1 MLKGLVWVLL
11 MSAGLAAGAQA
22 PPGSGTGPGPGPGA
36 GPATDR
42 IDRYIATGWDRL
54 GRSMTDCASLADTKL
69 ATAPVLYLPAEEKVP
84 AAVAAMEG
92 RCKVR
97 VEHLPRAIRRP
108 GDLMPEQI
116 AVPGLLYLP
125 NRYVVPGGRFNEMY
139 GWDSYFIILGLLESG
154 RVDLARGMVE
164 NFFYEIEH
172 YGSVLNANRTYFLT
186 RSQPPFLSSMV
197 LAVYAAEQ
205 KSSPAEAR
213 KFLLAARPYLVRDHN
228 LWTQAPHLA
237 GNTGLSRYFDLG
249 HGPVP
254 EMNDDSRY
262 YVDVIHW
269 MIAHPEV
276 GKLYLVKAGAGPAA
290 TGPGAAGPASGADT
304 GRDCAKSGS
313 AVCLQTEAEGYRLS
327 PEFYVGD
334 RAMRESGF
342 DVSFRFGPFSGAT
355 EDYAPVCLNA
365 LLYKYE
371 QDLAR
376 IERELGGTGA
386 APNASPSG
394 ASSPARWDAMAA
406 ARRAT
411 MDRLMWDEAAGL
423 FFDYNVRLGE
433 RSKYAYLTAYYP
445 LWVGL
450 ATDAQAAKMVA
461 ALPRFEHAGGL
472 AMSSTVSGM
481 QWDAP
486 YGWAPVN
493 WIVDAGLARYGYR
506 READRVARE
515 FMRSVLENFEH
526 DGTIREKYNV
536 EDANADVQVA
546 AGYKANVIGFGWTN
560 GVYLEMEDLLRRDG
574 AAVTPSG
581 AAAGSGPV
589 APAP

>member
-1 MLKGLVWVLL
+1 MLRGFVWVW
-11 MSAGLAAGAQA
+11 MVAVSGWVGAQA
-22 PPGSGTGPGPGPGA
+22 PSATGSGAGA
-36 GPATDR
+36 GVGIGSQA

-54 GRSMTDCASLADTKL
+54 GRSMTDCASLVDTKLADTKL
-69 ATAPVLYLPAEEKVP
+69 TGGPVLYLPAEEKVP
-84 AAVAAMEG
+84 AAVEAMEA

-97 VEHLPRAIRRP
+97 VEHLPRVIHKP

-197 LAVYAAEQ
+197 LAVYEAER
-205 KSSPAEAR
+205 KSAPGEAR
-213 KFLLAARPYLVRDHN
+213 KFLETARPYLVRDHD
-228 LWTQAPHLA
+228 LWTRAPHLA
-237 GNTGLSRYFDLG
+237 GTTGLSRYFDLG

-262 YVDVIHW
+262 YVDVIRW
-269 MIAHPEV
+269 LVAHPDQVKAES
-276 GKLYLVKAGAGPAA
+276 GSGYLVKAPAGGAGAGA
-290 TGPGAAGPASGADT
+290 GAGTGAGTDV

-313 AVCLQTEAEGYRLS
+313 AVCLQTEADGYRLS

-342 DVSFRFGPFSGAT
+342 DVSFRFGPFSGST

-371 QDLAR
+371 RDLAW
-376 IERELGGTGA
+376 IEGELGGAGAGSGSGSGA
-386 APNASPSG
+386 AG
-394 ASSPARWDAMAA
+394 WKGMAE

-411 MDRLMWDEAAGL
+411 MDRLMWDEGSGL
-423 FFDYNVRLGE
+423 YFDYDVRRGE
-433 RSKYAYLTAYYP
+433 RSKYAYLTAFYP
-445 LWVGL
+445 LWAG
-450 ATDAQAAKMVA
+450 AASKEQAAKMMVA

-472 AMSSTVSGM
+472 AMSATVSGM

-493 WIVDAGLARYGYR
+493 WIVDAGLARYGYTV
-506 READRVARE
+506 EADQVARE
-515 FMRSVLENFEH
+515 FMRSVRENFEH

-536 EDANADVQVA
+536 EDANADVKVA
-546 AGYKANVIGFGWTN
+546 AGYKANVIGFWWTN

-574 AAVTPSG
+574 GATGTGRGAGIPTP
-581 AAAGSGPV
+581 P
-589 APAP
+589 